1 MKRTKATPA
10 PEPVASA
17 PRHRSR
23 YKENRKAKT
32 ALNAERCEHRART
45 ALVLGGGAPNM
56 ALMAGAVAAFHDC
69 GVEFDVVSTSGA
81 GGLAGLLWLAPKGK
95 SPKEA
100 LHSVVTMSVVDQIYS
115 LLPVNYKVFQQAGNM
130 GRLVAQGAGREP
142 VLQDGPESVRAMA
155 ALRPV
160 V

>member
-1 MKRTKATPA
+1 MTSSGSPSWVAPRRDCSASVIDWAATSPGTCRTSLEGSIAMKRTKATPA

-81 GGLAGLLWLAPKGK
+81 GGLAGLLW
-95 SPKEA
+95 
-100 LHSVVTMSVVDQIYS
+100 
-115 LLPVNYKVFQQAGNM
+115 
-130 GRLVAQGAGREP
+130 
-142 VLQDGPESVRAMA
+142 
-155 ALRPV
+155 
-160 V
+160 